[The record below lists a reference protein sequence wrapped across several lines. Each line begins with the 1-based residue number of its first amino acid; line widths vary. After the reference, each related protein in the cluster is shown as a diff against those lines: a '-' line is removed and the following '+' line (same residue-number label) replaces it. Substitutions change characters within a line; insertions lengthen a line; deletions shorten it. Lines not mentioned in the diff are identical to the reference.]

1 MRRVVGLRP
10 TKTTLSQPA
19 KAKRRS
25 WQKAPRG
32 FLRVHWGGSPNRV
45 FTNTRSR
52 SSSRAQE
59 ARNGSDSSKA
69 QTKKA
74 KDTEK
79 SSKPTSASGAK
90 ADDDKHRATKKKHS
104 KSEAQVRS
112 PSQKHSESEGLGP
125 VPTFRDYPF
134 TMDEIS
140 SGTCDQ
146 RKLVPLK
153 SHDIKYQGDMRYP
166 CLACSRRTNYQT
178 GLLLR

>member
-79 SSKPTSASGAK
+79 SSKPSSASGAK
-90 ADDDKHRATKKKHS
+90 AGNGKHRENEQFTKSRAIPVFREYPFSIGEFAGLTRPNHKMT
-104 KSEAQVRS
+104 VL
-112 PSQKHSESEGLGP
+112 SESEIDKQERNQHTL
-125 VPTFRDYPF
+125 
-134 TMDEIS
+134 
-140 SGTCDQ
+140 C
-146 RKLVPLK
+146 
-153 SHDIKYQGDMRYP
+153 
-166 CLACSRRTNYQT
+166 
-178 GLLLR
+178 